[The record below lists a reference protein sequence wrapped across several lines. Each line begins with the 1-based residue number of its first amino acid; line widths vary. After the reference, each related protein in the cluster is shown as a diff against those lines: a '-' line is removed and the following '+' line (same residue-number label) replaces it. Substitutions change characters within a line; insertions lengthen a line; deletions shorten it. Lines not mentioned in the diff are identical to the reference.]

1 MRRAQTDLYDSF
13 HLFQKRQ
20 ESTRLLLE
28 TNEILNYF
36 QNKKYNVNFQIINRM
51 LWIGALLPFALAFIF
66 NILKNQNIISP
77 PDYSMLFFCSSAAI
91 IIYLLTGI
99 YIILNKQKLGRM
111 DDIIISTCKNT
122 PLWSLSALK
131 SASLITSSLHNAY
144 EKRLST
150 FKLICTV
157 FPVILAL
164 VTNIFS
170 ESFINIYTSISKD
183 IVLSVLTLFV
193 ICGITLLLVIA
204 YIELIV
210 LVFYIN
216 HCSSM
221 KASIDFLISISESNS
236 FE

>member
-13 HLFQKRQ
+13 HLFQKKQ

-164 VTNIFS
+164 VTNI
-170 ESFINIYTSISKD
+170 
-183 IVLSVLTLFV
+183 
-193 ICGITLLLVIA
+193 
-204 YIELIV
+204 
-210 LVFYIN
+210 
-216 HCSSM
+216 
-221 KASIDFLISISESNS
+221 
-236 FE
+236 